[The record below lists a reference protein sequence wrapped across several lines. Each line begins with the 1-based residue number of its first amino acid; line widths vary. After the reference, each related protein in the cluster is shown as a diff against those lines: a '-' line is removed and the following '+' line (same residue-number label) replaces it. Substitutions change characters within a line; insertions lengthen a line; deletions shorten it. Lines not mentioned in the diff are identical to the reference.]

1 MHLSANLLLFVV
13 TFVGGA
19 FPLFLKAP
27 DDRRMHLLLAF
38 SGSFLFGI
46 TCLHLLPETFGELR
60 ERAGLFVLA
69 GFFLQLLIQRA
80 THGVEHGH
88 THVHGDGH
96 GHGHGLPAISIIA
109 GLSIHAFM
117 EGLPLGFNYHS
128 GATNPSLFLAVGAHK
143 LPEAILLGILL
154 KTVFKRGQT
163 LAIVTGFAMITP
175 ISAILATYLG
185 VRYFFISRAVTSMIP
200 LVAGAF
206 IHISTTIF
214 FESGTRQ
221 HMLTWQKVSAMI
233 AGAALAALT
242 LFLE

>member
-1 MHLSANLLLFVV
+1 MHLPANLLLFVV
-13 TFVGGA
+13 TLIGGV

-38 SGSFLFGI
+38 SGSFLFAI
-46 TCLHLLPETFGELR
+46 TCLHLLPETFGDLPG
-60 ERAGLFVLA
+60 RAGILVLA
-69 GFFLQLLIQRA
+69 GFFLQLLTQRA
-80 THGVEHGH
+80 THGIEHGH
-88 THVHGDGH
+88 THIHGDGH
-96 GHGHGLPAISIIA
+96 GLPTISIIA

-117 EGLPLGFNYHS
+117 EGLPLGFNYRS
-128 GATNPSLFLAVGAHK
+128 EATNPSLFLAVGAHK
-143 LPEAILLGILL
+143 LPEAILLGMLL
-154 KTVFKRGQT
+154 KTVFTRSRT
-163 LAIVTGFAMITP
+163 FAIVTGFAMITP

-185 VRYFFISRAVTSMIP
+185 VRYLFISQAVTSMIP

-221 HMLTWQKVSAMI
+221 HMLTWQKVCAML
-233 AGAALAALT
+233 AGAALAAVT